1 MLVSATN
8 ALGLMRLGFGFGR
21 SGGMLGFFILLGIIG
36 LIVWALSRPSRSES
50 TKP

>member
-21 SGGMLGFFILLGIIG
+21 SGGMLEFFILLGIIG